1 MGYFPASILVAQQ
14 QRFLIQGVWLMSKT
28 LTAIFDGDVLRPDSP
43 LDLKPNTR
51 YVITIQPVDM
61 PVAQENAWDV
71 LEAMTGT
78 VEAPSDW

>member
-1 MGYFPASILVAQQ
+1 MN
-14 QRFLIQGVWLMSKT
+14 KT

-51 YVITIQPVDM
+51 YVITIQSVEQ

-78 VEAPSDW
+78 VEAPSDWSSEHDHYLYGTPLLDTPQP

>member
-1 MGYFPASILVAQQ
+1 
-14 QRFLIQGVWLMSKT
+14 MSKT
-28 LTAIFDGDVLRPDSP
+28 LTAVFDGDVLRPDSL

-51 YVITIQPVDM
+51 YVITIESVEQS
-61 PVAQENAWDV
+61 VASGDAWDV